1 MSLVYYTCHTATLPG
16 GGAPRSCTVL
26 PVFGMEQEKK
36 LREERSYFGNCLML
50 VTLSPVKRT
59 NTVFDG
65 G

>member
-1 MSLVYYTCHTATLPG
+1 MPPVYYTSHTATLPG
-16 GGAPRSCTVL
+16 GAPRCCTVF

-36 LREERSYFGNCLML
+36 AREESSYFGNCLML